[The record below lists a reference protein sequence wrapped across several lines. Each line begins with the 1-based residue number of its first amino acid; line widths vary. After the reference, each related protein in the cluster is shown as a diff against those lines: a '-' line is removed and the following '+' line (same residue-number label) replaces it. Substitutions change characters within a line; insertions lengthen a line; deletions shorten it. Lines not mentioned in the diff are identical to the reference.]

1 MQFLFVEGISF
12 GGVMKILIIAMFFSG
27 FCTTLSAETRSDLS
41 HRAAVATDATNQ
53 ELQDKIK
60 EKKNRIEQLSADEEK
75 NQAEIA
81 QLEKD
86 ILQLEQQ
93 ILANQISEL
102 QNQMAANQ
110 LNQGSGGGGK
120 SGGGDSGG
128 GSPGGGSP
136 PSQPPQQNEKKDEGD
151 KDSNNEP
158 PPMTPVTTI
167 KNPDSLDPSK
177 VAGQASSAPKLDVLE
192 TLGYF
197 KYQPGNPI

>member
-1 MQFLFVEGISF
+1 
-12 GGVMKILIIAMFFSG
+12 MKILIIAMFFSG
-27 FCTTLSAETRSDLS
+27 FYTTLSAGAEA
-41 HRAAVATDATNQ
+41 RAPLATGAAAATDATIQQLREQIKTNN
-53 ELQDKIK
+53 EKMAKLNPDRDKDKIDKLK
-60 EKKNRIEQLSADEEK
+60 EENLK
-75 NQAEIA
+75 
-81 QLEKD
+81 LEN
-86 ILQLEQQ
+86 Q

-167 KNPDSLDPSK
+167 NNPDSLDPSK
-177 VAGQASSAPKLDVLE
+177 VAGQIGRAHV
-192 TLGYF
+192 
-197 KYQPGNPI
+197 